1 MNVSHEAF
9 LSPGG
14 EELTGRPGGD
24 CDGVLVPPEDS
35 TSVEIKR
42 TFAFSVIIPVNRLG

>member
-1 MNVSHEAF
+1 MNVSHGTC
-9 LSPGG
+9 LSPG
-14 EELTGRPGGD
+14 EETDRPGGD

-42 TFAFSVIIPVNRLG
+42 MFARSVIIPVDRLG